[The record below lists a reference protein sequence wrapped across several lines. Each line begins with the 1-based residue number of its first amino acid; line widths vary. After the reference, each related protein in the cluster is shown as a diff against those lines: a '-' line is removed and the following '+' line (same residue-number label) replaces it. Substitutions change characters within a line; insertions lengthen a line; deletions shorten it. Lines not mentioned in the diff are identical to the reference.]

1 MKLIIQIPAL
11 NEEETIEAAI
21 RDLPRQIPGISLVEV
36 LLIDDGSTDATV
48 ERAIRS
54 GADHVLSLGTNRGLA
69 RAFMA
74 GLEEALRL
82 GADVVVNT
90 DADNQYCGEDVAA
103 LVAPIV
109 AKKAQIVVG
118 SRPISEIESFSLLK
132 RNLQYFGSWVVR
144 KASGTDIPDAPSGFR
159 AYSREAAAQLYVTNT
174 YSYTLETII
183 QAGRKRL
190 RMVSVPVRVNRVE
203 RPSRLFRSMGHYV
216 RRSMTTI
223 IRVSIL
229 YAPLRFFF
237 TLSLLAGLPG
247 LVGIGRFLWLFA
259 HGGGTGNI
267 QSLVL
272 SGALVGLSA
281 LFAVAGVIADLILAN
296 RFLME
301 DIRAR
306 DMLRDLPY
314 EGSGMQPAK
323 RVRHVVRPSA

>member
-11 NEEETIEAAI
+11 NEEATIGATIA
-21 RDLPRQIPGISLVEV
+21 DLPRHIPGISQVEV

-48 ERAIRS
+48 ERAIQA
-54 GADHVLSLGTNRGLA
+54 GVDHVFRLGTNRGLA
-69 RAFMA
+69 RAFMS

-82 GADVVVNT
+82 GADIIVNT
-90 DADNQYCGEDVAA
+90 DADNQYCGEDVSE

-109 AKKAQIVVG
+109 ASHAQIVVG
-118 SRPISEIESFSLLK
+118 ARPISEIQSFSPLK
-132 RNLQYFGSWVVR
+132 RRLQYFGSWVVR

-183 QAGRKRL
+183 QAGRKGL
-190 RMVSVPVRVNRVE
+190 RMVFVPVRVNTVD
-203 RPSRLFRSMGHYV
+203 RPSRLFRSMRHYIW
-216 RRSMTTI
+216 RSMKTI

-237 TLSLLAGLPG
+237 SLALLAAIPG
-247 LVGIGRFLWLFA
+247 LAGIGRFLWLYA
-259 HGGGTGNI
+259 QGSGGGHV

-272 SGALVGLSA
+272 SGALVGLAA
-281 LFAVAGVIADLILAN
+281 LFTVAGVIADLILAN
-296 RFLME
+296 RLLLE

-306 DMLRDLPY
+306 DRLRDLPY
-314 EGSGMQPAK
+314 QESSRQPAK
-323 RVRHVVRPSA
+323 RVLHVVKTGV

>member
-11 NEEETIEAAI
+11 NEEETIEATI
-21 RDLPRQIPGISLVEV
+21 LGLPRRIPGISLVEV

-48 ERAIRS
+48 ERAIQA

-82 GADVVVNT
+82 GADIVVNT

-103 LVAPIV
+103 LVAPIL
-109 AKKAQIVVG
+109 ARKAQIVVG

-132 RNLQYFGSWVVR
+132 RNLQYIGSWVVR

-159 AYSREAAAQLYVTNT
+159 AYSREAAEQLYVTNT

-203 RPSRLFRSMGHYV
+203 RPSRLFRTMGHYV

-247 LVGIGRFLWLFA
+247 LVGIGRFLWLYA
-259 HGGGTGNI
+259 HGGGTGNV

-314 EGSGMQPAK
+314 EGSAMQPAK
-323 RVRHVVRPSA
+323 RVLHVVRPGA